1 MFVRIHTIAQL
12 FLPLGIFDALE
23 DKNFLELTP
32 PQNLTTHGLIADYI
46 VAPNPETIITYL
58 RETLRAT
65 P

>member
-23 DKNFLELTP
+23 DKSFLELTSP
-32 PQNLTTHGLIADYI
+32 CNLTTQGSIADYI
-46 VAPNPETIITYL
+46 VAPDPETIIAYL
-58 RETLRAT
+58 QKTLQKT